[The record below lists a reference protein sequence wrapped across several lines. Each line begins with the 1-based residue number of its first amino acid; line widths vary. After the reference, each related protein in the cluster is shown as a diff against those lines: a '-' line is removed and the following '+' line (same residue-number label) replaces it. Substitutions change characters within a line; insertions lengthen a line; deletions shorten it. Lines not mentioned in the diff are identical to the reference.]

1 MSMKIYHSNG
11 TIELELKDIY
21 TKEQLIEAL
30 DTGLPLA
37 ITLSN
42 GNEFILQPIN
52 VIGIEIG
59 E

>member
-1 MSMKIYHSNG
+1 MSIKIYHSNG
-11 TIELELKDIY
+11 VIDLELKDIY
-21 TKEQLIEAL
+21 TKEQLVEAL
-30 DTGLPLA
+30 DSGMPLA

-42 GNEFILQPIN
+42 GNEFIIQPIN